1 MTQGLCILG
10 STGSIGQNCLRVVE
24 SLPDRFH
31 VVALSAGK
39 NLEVLAAQVVKHHP
53 QIVVVSQREFKEP
66 LRDRLKQLGYTRRVK
81 ITFGVE
87 GQVEAATHDAVDFVV
102 SASHGTT
109 GLVATYEAVCAGKHV
124 GLANKETLVAAGE
137 LVMRAAAKRRIEVL
151 PIDSEHC
158 AVHQCLRAGQPKEVK
173 RIILTASG
181 GPFLKTPRRLFDSI
195 SPEQALKHPIWR
207 MGGRITIDSATLVNK
222 GLEIIEARWLFGVAP
237 GQIDVVIH
245 PESIIHSMV
254 EFVDGSVMAQL
265 GVPDMRIPIQ
275 YALTYPDRV
284 AVTEKGLGLD
294 LISAG
299 RLHFGKPDTKR
310 FPSLD
315 LAREA
320 LAQGGIMPCVLNAAD
335 EVAVEA
341 FLNNRLRFSAIPRL
355 IEEGDAANGLAT
367 GRSIR
372 WMTFWKGIGKP
383 APRGASGF
391 GHFGL
396 GRTSFTWWVV
406 FLQTRWW

>member
-1 MTQGLCILG
+1 MLYMIQGLCILG
-10 STGSIGQNCLRVVE
+10 STGSVGQNCLRVVE
-24 SLPDRFH
+24 KLPERFQ

-39 NLEVLAAQVVKHHP
+39 NLELLADQVVKHHP
-53 QIVVVSQREFKEP
+53 RIVVVSRRESRES
-66 LRDRLKQLGYTRRVK
+66 LRERLKQLGFKRRLK
-81 ITFGVE
+81 IAFGVE
-87 GQVEAATHDAVDFVV
+87 GQVESVTHDAVDFVV

-109 GLVATYEAVCAGKHV
+109 GLVATYEAVRAGKHV

-137 LVMRAAAKRRIEVL
+137 LVMHAAHRTGIEVL

-158 AVHQCLRAGQPKEVK
+158 AVHQCLRAGHRKEIR

-207 MGGRITIDSATLVNK
+207 MGGRITVDSATLVNK
-222 GLEIIEARWLFGVAP
+222 GLEIIEARWLFGIAP
-237 GQIDVVIH
+237 ERIKVVIH

-254 EFVDGSVMAQL
+254 EFCDGSVMAQL

-275 YALTYPDRV
+275 YALTYPERLAV
-284 AVTEKGLGLD
+284 AESGLGLD
-294 LISAG
+294 LVSAR
-299 RLHFGKPDTKR
+299 RLNFGEPDTRR

-320 LAQGGIMPCVLNAAD
+320 LTRGGIMPCVLNAAD

-341 FLNNRLRFSAIPRL
+341 FLHKRLRFTSIPRL
-355 IEEGDAANGLAT
+355 IETVMRQMGSNGAVSSLDEVLEGDREARSRASQAISALAN
-367 GRSIR
+367 
-372 WMTFWKGIGKP
+372 
-383 APRGASGF
+383 
-391 GHFGL
+391 
-396 GRTSFTWWVV
+396 
-406 FLQTRWW
+406 

>member
-24 SLPDRFH
+24 SLPGRFH
-31 VVALSAGK
+31 VAALSAGK

-53 QIVVVSQREFKEP
+53 KIVVVSQREYKDP
-66 LRDRLKQLGYTRRVK
+66 LRERLKRLGYTRRVK
-81 ITFGVE
+81 ITYGVE
-87 GQVEAATHDAVDFVV
+87 GQVEASTHEAVDFVV
-102 SASHGTT
+102 SAAHGTT
-109 GLVATYEAVCAGKHV
+109 GLVATYEAVRAGKRV

-137 LVMRAAAKRRIEVL
+137 LVMRAAAQRRIEVL

-158 AVHQCLRAGQPKEVK
+158 AVHQCLRAGQRKEIK

-181 GPFLKTPRRLFDSI
+181 GPFLKASLRLFDSI
-195 SPEQALKHPIWR
+195 TPEQALKHPIWR

-222 GLEIIEARWLFGVAP
+222 GLEIIEAHWLFGVAP
-237 GQIDVVIH
+237 GQLDVVIH

-294 LISAG
+294 LIAAR
-299 RLHFGKPDTKR
+299 RLHFAKPDTKR

-320 LAQGGIMPCVLNAAD
+320 LVQGGIMPCVLNAAD

-341 FLNNRLRFSAIPRL
+341 FLSNRLRFSAIPRL
-355 IEEGDAANGLAT
+355 IDEVMRQMGSYRTIHSMDDILEGDREARRRAALLISAI
-367 GRSIR
+367 S
-372 WMTFWKGIGKP
+372 
-383 APRGASGF
+383 A
-391 GHFGL
+391 
-396 GRTSFTWWVV
+396 
-406 FLQTRWW
+406 

>member
-39 NLEVLAAQVVKHHP
+39 NLQVLCEQVLKHTP
-53 QIVVVSQREFKEP
+53 EIVVVSERENAHNAAN
-66 LRDRLKQLGYTRRVK
+66 LLKRQGYDRRVE
-81 ITFGVE
+81 IVTGTE
-87 GQVEAATHDAVDFVV
+87 GQVAAATHPAVDFVV

-109 GLVATYEAVCAGKHV
+109 GLVATYRAVCAGKHV
-124 GLANKETLVAAGE
+124 GLANKETLVVAGE
-137 LVMRAAAKRRIEVL
+137 LVMRAAAERGIEVL

-158 AVHQCLRAGQPKEVK
+158 AVHQCLRAGQPKEVR

-181 GPFLKTPRRLFDSI
+181 GPFLKTPRRLFDSL
-195 SPEQALKHPIWR
+195 SPAQALQHPIWR

-222 GLEIIEARWLFGVAP
+222 GLEIIEAHWLFGVP
-237 GQIDVVIH
+237 SGQIDVVIH
-245 PESIIHSMV
+245 PESIVHSMV
-254 EFVDGSVMAQL
+254 EFRDGSVMAQL

-284 AVTEKGLGLD
+284 PVSQDGLGLD
-294 LISAG
+294 LLSAG
-299 RLHFGKPDTKR
+299 CLHFKKPDTRR
-310 FPSLD
+310 FPSLN

-320 LAQGGIMPCVLNAAD
+320 LEQGGIMPCVLNAAD

-341 FLNNRLRFSAIPRL
+341 FLNNGLNFAAIPRV
-355 IEEGDAANGLAT
+355 IEKVMQQMASHPKVNSLEEVLAGDAEARRRAT
-367 GRSIR
+367 E
-372 WMTFWKGIGKP
+372 
-383 APRGASGF
+383 
-391 GHFGL
+391 
-396 GRTSFTWWVV
+396 VV
-406 FLQTRWW
+406 SEQSA

>member
-24 SLPDRFH
+24 SLPERFH

-39 NLEVLAAQVVKHHP
+39 NLDVLAQQIAKHRP
-53 QIVVVSQREFKEP
+53 RIVVVSQPEYKEQ
-66 LRDRLKQLGYTRRVK
+66 LRDRLKRGDYKRLKVVW
-81 ITFGVE
+81 GVD
-87 GQVEAATHDAVDFVV
+87 GQVEASTHDAVDFVV

-109 GLVATYEAVCAGKHV
+109 GLVATYQAVCAGKRV

-137 LVMRAAAKRRIEVL
+137 LVMRAAARKGIEVL

-158 AVHQCLRAGQPKEVK
+158 AVHQCLRAGQSKEVK

-222 GLEIIEARWLFGVAP
+222 GLEIIEARWLFGIAP

-265 GVPDMRIPIQ
+265 GIPDMRIPIQ

-284 AVTEKGLGLD
+284 AVSEKGLGLD
-294 LISAG
+294 LIAAR
-299 RLHFGKPDTKR
+299 RLNFAKPDARR

-320 LAQGGIMPCVLNAAD
+320 LVQGGIMPCVLNAAD

-341 FLNNRLRFSAIPRL
+341 FLNKRLKFSAIPRL
-355 IEEGDAANGLAT
+355 IEEVMRQMGPYQAINSLEGVLEGDREARRRAAQ
-367 GRSIR
+367 
-372 WMTFWKGIGKP
+372 
-383 APRGASGF
+383 
-391 GHFGL
+391 
-396 GRTSFTWWVV
+396 VV
-406 FLQTRWW
+406 AAISA

>member
-1 MTQGLCILG
+1 M
-10 STGSIGQNCLRVVE
+10 
-24 SLPDRFH
+24 
-31 VVALSAGK
+31 VALSAGK
-39 NLEVLAAQVVKHHP
+39 NLDALAAQVVKHHP
-53 QIVVVSQREFKEP
+53 RIVVVSQREYKET
-66 LRDRLKQLGYTRRVK
+66 LRARLKQLGYTRRVK

-109 GLVATYEAVCAGKHV
+109 GLVATYQAVCAGKHV

-158 AVHQCLRAGQPKEVK
+158 AVHQCLRAGQRKEVK

-222 GLEIIEARWLFGVAP
+222 GLEIIEAHWLFGAAP

-254 EFVDGSVMAQL
+254 EFYDGSVMAQL

-284 AVTEKGLGLD
+284 AVTEDGLGLD
-294 LISAG
+294 LISAR

-320 LAQGGIMPCVLNAAD
+320 LVQGGIMPCVLNAAD

-355 IEEGDAANGLAT
+355 IEEVMRQMGSYRTINSLDDVLEGDREARRRAAQVISDSLSCLMKGE
-367 GRSIR
+367 SINP
-372 WMTFWKGIGKP
+372 WTW
-383 APRGASGF
+383 
-391 GHFGL
+391 L
-396 GRTSFTWWVV
+396 GE
-406 FLQTRWW
+406 

>member
-24 SLPDRFH
+24 SLPGRFH
-31 VVALSAGK
+31 VAALSAGK

-53 QIVVVSQREFKEP
+53 KIVVVSQREYKDP
-66 LRDRLKQLGYTRRVK
+66 LRERLKRLGYTRRVK
-81 ITFGVE
+81 ITYGVE
-87 GQVEAATHDAVDFVV
+87 GQVEASTHEAVDFVV
-102 SASHGTT
+102 SAAHGTT
-109 GLVATYEAVCAGKHV
+109 GLVATYEAVRAGKRV

-137 LVMRAAAKRRIEVL
+137 LVMRAAAQRRIEVL

-158 AVHQCLRAGQPKEVK
+158 AVHQCLRAGQRKEIK

-181 GPFLKTPRRLFDSI
+181 GPFLKASLRLFDSI
-195 SPEQALKHPIWR
+195 TPEQALKHPIWR

-222 GLEIIEARWLFGVAP
+222 GLEIIEAHWLFGVAP
-237 GQIDVVIH
+237 GQLDVVIH

-294 LISAG
+294 LIAAR
-299 RLHFGKPDTKR
+299 RLHFAKPDTKR

-320 LAQGGIMPCVLNAAD
+320 LVQGGIMPCVLNAAD

-341 FLNNRLRFSAIPRL
+341 FLSNRLRFSAIPRL
-355 IEEGDAANGLAT
+355 IEEVMRQMGSYRTIHSMDDILEGDREARRRAALLISAI
-367 GRSIR
+367 S
-372 WMTFWKGIGKP
+372 
-383 APRGASGF
+383 A
-391 GHFGL
+391 
-396 GRTSFTWWVV
+396 
-406 FLQTRWW
+406 